1 MIDIKLEELC
11 AYQLS
16 ELVNNKKIKPTDI
29 ITYFKKRIE
38 DKNKYINAFVY
49 TKFDDAYKKAKELE
63 KKLNN
68 DEYCGPFAGVPFAL
82 KDFLPS
88 KKGWTNSHGGVKC
101 LITEDLVD
109 GVFCKAMEEAGG
121 IAIGKCNSPA
131 YGFRGTTDNKLYG
144 PTSTPFNLEYNS
156 GGSSGGSAAAVA
168 AGLVLIA
175 EGGDAGGSIRI
186 PASCCNL
193 YGFKAGIGTL
203 PNVCRPDAY
212 STTHP
217 YCFSG
222 GLTKSVKDA
231 VILLEYMSKYDS
243 RDPMCL
249 PFKRNYLEEYL
260 KPLSNIKIAYTD
272 DFNIFETDKEVN
284 KVIINALNIFKK
296 AGITVEKVKFN
307 LKHSAL
313 EIAEEWCKGITVDCA
328 IELNNLKKDGIDLLN
343 EYKEDFPEEFIYY
356 KNLCD
361 KLTIDDLYK
370 FNLVRTNIL
379 DEFENIFE
387 KYDFIISPILCIKGV
402 KNSLDRNT
410 KGPVSINGKKVEP
423 LIGWTQTF
431 LANFTGN
438 PSASIPAGFIDDLP
452 IGMQIIGKRYHD
464 IDVLKLSQI
473 YEKLNPW
480 INKYPY

>member
-11 AYQLS
+11 AYQLG

-29 ITYFKKRIE
+29 VTYFKKRIE
-38 DKNKYINAFVY
+38 NKNKYINAFVY
-49 TKFDDAYKKAKELE
+49 TKFDDAYKKAEELE

-68 DEYCGPFAGVPFAL
+68 GEYCGPFAGVPFAL

-101 LITEDLVD
+101 LITEDSGD

-121 IAIGKCNSPA
+121 IAIGKCNSPS

-260 KPLSNIKIAYTD
+260 KPLSKIKIAYTD

-343 EYKEDFPEEFIYY
+343 EHKEDFPDEFIYY

-370 FNLVRTNIL
+370 FNLVRTDIL

-387 KYDFIISPILCIKGV
+387 KYDFIISPTLCIKGV

-464 IDVLKLSQI
+464 IDVLKLSKI

>member
-1 MIDIKLEELC
+1 MNIKLEELC
-11 AYQLS
+11 AYQLG
-16 ELVNNKKIKPTDI
+16 ELVNDKKIKPTDI

-38 DKNKYINAFVY
+38 NKNKYINAFVY
-49 TKFDDAYKKAKELE
+49 TKFDDAYKRAEELE
-63 KKLNN
+63 KKLSNN
-68 DEYCGPFAGVPFAL
+68 EYCGPFAGVPFAL

-88 KKGWTNSHGGVKC
+88 KKGWTNSHGGIKC
-101 LITEDLVD
+101 LITTDLDD
-109 GVFCKAMEEAGG
+109 GIFCKAMEEAGG
-121 IAIGKCNSPA
+121 IAIGKCNAPA

-144 PTSTPFNLEYNS
+144 PTSTPYNLSYNA

-222 GLTKSVKDA
+222 GLTKCVKDS
-231 VILLEYMSKYDS
+231 VILLSYMSKYNS
-243 RDPMCL
+243 RDPMCI
-249 PFKRNYLEEYL
+249 PFKRNYLEEYY
-260 KPLSNIKIAYTD
+260 KPLSSIKIAYTD

-284 KVIINALNIFKK
+284 KIIFNALDTFKRI
-296 AGITVEKVKFN
+296 GIIVDKVNFSF
-307 LKHSAL
+307 KHSAL
-313 EIAEEWCKGITVDCA
+313 EMAKEWCKGITVDCA
-328 IELNNLKKDGIDLLN
+328 IDLNNYKKIGNDLL
-343 EYKEDFPEEFIYY
+343 KEHEKDFPDEFIFY
-356 KNLCD
+356 KKLCD

-370 FNLVRTNIL
+370 FNLVRTDVL
-379 DEFENIFE
+379 DQFENIFD
-387 KYDFIISPILCIKGV
+387 KYDFIISPVLCVKGI
-402 KNSLDRNT
+402 KNSADKNT
-410 KGPVSINGKKVEP
+410 KGPSNINGKEVEP

-438 PSASIPAGFIDDLP
+438 PAASIPAGFIDDLP

-464 IDVLKLSQI
+464 IDVLKLSKL
-473 YEKLNPW
+473 YENLNPW
-480 INKYPY
+480 INKYLY

>member
-11 AYQLS
+11 AYQLG

-29 ITYFKKRIE
+29 VTYFKKRIE
-38 DKNKYINAFVY
+38 NKNKYINAFVY
-49 TKFDDAYKKAKELE
+49 TKFDDAYKKAEELE

-68 DEYCGPFAGVPFAL
+68 GEYCGPFAGVPFAL

-101 LITEDLVD
+101 LITEDSGD

-121 IAIGKCNSPA
+121 IAIGKCNSPS

-260 KPLSNIKIAYTD
+260 KPLSKIKIAYTD
-272 DFNIFETDKEVN
+272 DFDIFETDKEVN

-343 EYKEDFPEEFIYY
+343 EHKEDFPDEFIYY

-370 FNLVRTNIL
+370 FNLVRTDIL

-387 KYDFIISPILCIKGV
+387 KYDFIISPTLCIKGV

-410 KGPVSINGKKVEP
+410 KGPVSINGKK
-423 LIGWTQTF
+423 
-431 LANFTGN
+431 
-438 PSASIPAGFIDDLP
+438 
-452 IGMQIIGKRYHD
+452 
-464 IDVLKLSQI
+464 
-473 YEKLNPW
+473 LNH
-480 INKYPY
+480 